1 MSFSSSACLCEQVKN
16 FLHYY
21 TTFYNKYCI
30 KYDIILIQKFI
41 RSVLLDSMKSLEKF
55 KDILKKYFN
64 SELEEY
70 SQESSIL
77 NNVILK
83 SEIQIEEMKKK
94 IIELSKNNDNTIDI
108 FSPAEPGEKFI
119 SNEIVNLNKEVEKIE
134 KELDNDKLKK
144 SRVDNK
150 VSEIEKLIKEI
161 EVFQQSDNTLE
172 NVSEYIDKLEFCSKI
187 CISDNQRCKLELD
200 KVIDK
205 IKNNLDK

>member
-1 MSFSSSACLCEQVKN
+1 
-16 FLHYY
+16 
-21 TTFYNKYCI
+21 
-30 KYDIILIQKFI
+30 
-41 RSVLLDSMKSLEKF
+41 MKSLEKF

-70 SQESSIL
+70 SQESSNL

-83 SEIQIEEMKKK
+83 SEIQIKEMKKK

-150 VSEIEKLIKEI
+150 VNEIEKLIKEI

-205 IKNNLDK
+205 IKSNLDK